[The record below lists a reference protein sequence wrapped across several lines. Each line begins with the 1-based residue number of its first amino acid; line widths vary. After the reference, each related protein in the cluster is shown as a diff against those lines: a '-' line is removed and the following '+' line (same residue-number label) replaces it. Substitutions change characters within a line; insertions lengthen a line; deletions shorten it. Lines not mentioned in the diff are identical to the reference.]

1 MSSSFAVPYTDFP
14 AQNAGVRD
22 ELRGA
27 FDEVLDSGHYI
38 QGPNVAAFEGE
49 FAAFCE
55 APYATGVANGTC
67 SLHLVLRSMG
77 VGPGDE
83 VITAPNSFFAS
94 AAAISLVGATIVFA
108 DVNEDSNLDP
118 DAIEAAVTERTRA
131 IMPVH
136 LTGRPVD
143 MVRIQAVAD
152 AHGLGILEDA
162 AQAVG
167 SSFRGQRVGSW
178 GTAASFSLH
187 PLKSLHAFGDAG
199 IVTARDERII
209 SDVALRKNHGL
220 VDRGTC
226 AEWSFNCRLD
236 EVQAALLRVQLR
248 NVDAKIAERRRL
260 AHRYHDLLRDYVVVP
275 EEREGEVHTYQTY
288 LIQAGDRDAL
298 QARAGRGSSAV
309 TPSMPCSPVGSA
321 FVLSMTCAVGGLPT
335 SRTSSTAAG
344 STSTR
349 STSATCRRTRPSS
362 PAPTWCCT
370 SPGSATSCRQS
381 SGLPTTCRPMSWER
395 CACSRPHVMRRS
407 VDSSTRPRRRATEP
421 TRRCPPTRT
430 VRSSPS
436 TPTHSPSTSASRP
449 PSTG

>member
-1 MSSSFAVPYTDFP
+1 MSSQFAVPYTDFP

-38 QGPNVAAFEGE
+38 QGPNVAAFERE
-49 FAAFCE
+49 FAEFCE
-55 APYATGVANGTC
+55 APFATGVANGTC

-94 AAAISLVGATIVFA
+94 AAAIALVGAKIVFA
-108 DVNEDSNLDP
+108 DVNEDSNIDP
-118 DAIEAAVTERTRA
+118 EAIEAAITDRTKA

-143 MVRIQAVAD
+143 MVRIQAIAD
-152 AHGLGILEDA
+152 ANGLGILEDA

-167 SSFRGQRVGSW
+167 SSFRGQKVGSW

-199 IVTARDERII
+199 ILTSRDERII
-209 SDVALRKNHGL
+209 QDVALRKNHGL

-248 NVDAKIAERRRL
+248 NLEAKINERRRL
-260 AHRYHDLLRDYVVVP
+260 AHRYHELLRDYVVVP
-275 EEREGEVHTYQTY
+275 EEREGEIHTYQTY

-298 QARAGRGSSAV
+298 QAHLRTNGVEAIVHYA
-309 TPSMPCSPVGSA
+309 TPLHLQPAAADLGY
-321 FVLSMTCAVGGLPT
+321 G
-335 SRTSSTAAG
+335 AG
-344 STSTR
+344 SFPVTERLSD
-349 STSATCRRTRPSS
+349 SILSLPLF
-362 PAPTWCCT
+362 
-370 SPGSATSCRQS
+370 PGMTAEQQDR
-381 SGLPTTCRPMSWER
+381 
-395 CACSRPHVMRRS
+395 V
-407 VDSSTRPRRRATEP
+407 VTEI
-421 TRRCPPTRT
+421 
-430 VRSSPS
+430 
-436 TPTHSPSTSASRP
+436 ASFYVARDGAG
-449 PSTG
+449 S

>member
-1 MSSSFAVPYTDFP
+1 MSSQFAVPYTDFP

-27 FDEVLDSGHYI
+27 FDDVLDSGHYI
-38 QGPNVAAFEGE
+38 QGPNVAAFERE
-49 FAAFCE
+49 FADFCE

-108 DVNEDSNLDP
+108 DVNEDSNIDP
-118 DAIEAAVTERTRA
+118 DAIEAAITDRTRA

-143 MVRIQAVAD
+143 MVRIQAIAD
-152 AHGLGILEDA
+152 VHGLGILEDS

-167 SSFRGQRVGSW
+167 SSFRGQKVGSW

-260 AHRYHDLLRDYVVVP
+260 AHRYHELLRDYVVVP

-298 QARAGRGSSAV
+298 QAHLRANGVEAIVHYATPLHLQPAAADLGYGPGSFPV
-309 TPSMPCSPVGSA
+309 TERLSDSILSLPLFPGMTVEQQDRVVAEIAA
-321 FVLSMTCAVGGLPT
+321 FYDARDG
-335 SRTSSTAAG
+335 AG
-344 STSTR
+344 S
-349 STSATCRRTRPSS
+349 
-362 PAPTWCCT
+362 
-370 SPGSATSCRQS
+370 
-381 SGLPTTCRPMSWER
+381 
-395 CACSRPHVMRRS
+395 
-407 VDSSTRPRRRATEP
+407 
-421 TRRCPPTRT
+421 
-430 VRSSPS
+430 
-436 TPTHSPSTSASRP
+436 
-449 PSTG
+449 

>member
-1 MSSSFAVPYTDFP
+1 MSSQFAVPYTDFP

-38 QGPNVAAFEGE
+38 QGPNVAAFERE
-49 FAAFCE
+49 FAEFCD

-94 AAAISLVGATIVFA
+94 AAAISLVGAKIVFA
-108 DVNEDSNLDP
+108 DVNEDSNIDP
-118 DAIEAAVTERTRA
+118 DAIEAAITDRTKA

-143 MVRIQAVAD
+143 MVRIQAIAD

-167 SSFRGQRVGSW
+167 SSFRGQKVGSW

-199 IVTARDERII
+199 ILTARDERII
-209 SDVALRKNHGL
+209 QDVALRKNHGL

-248 NVDAKIAERRRL
+248 NLDAKINERRRL
-260 AHRYHDLLRDYVVVP
+260 AHRYHELLRDYVVVP
-275 EEREGEVHTYQTY
+275 EERDGELHTYQTY

-298 QARAGRGSSAV
+298 QAHLRANGVEAIV
-309 TPSMPCSPVGSA
+309 HYATPLHLQPAAADLGYV
-321 FVLSMTCAVGGLPT
+321 
-335 SRTSSTAAG
+335 AG
-344 STSTR
+344 SFPVTERLSD
-349 STSATCRRTRPSS
+349 SILSLPLF
-362 PAPTWCCT
+362 
-370 SPGSATSCRQS
+370 PGMTAEQQDR
-381 SGLPTTCRPMSWER
+381 
-395 CACSRPHVMRRS
+395 V
-407 VDSSTRPRRRATEP
+407 VTEL
-421 TRRCPPTRT
+421 
-430 VRSSPS
+430 
-436 TPTHSPSTSASRP
+436 ASFYDARDGAG
-449 PSTG
+449 S

>member
-1 MSSSFAVPYTDFP
+1 MSSQFAVPYTDFP

-38 QGPNVAAFEGE
+38 QGPNVAAFERE
-49 FAAFCE
+49 FAEFCE

-94 AAAISLVGATIVFA
+94 AAAISLVGARIVFA
-108 DVNEDSNLDP
+108 DVKEDSNIDP
-118 DAIEAAVTERTRA
+118 DAIEAAITDRTKA

-143 MVRIQAVAD
+143 MVRIQAIAD
-152 AHGLGILEDA
+152 ANGLGILEDA

-167 SSFRGQRVGSW
+167 SSFRGQKVGSW

-199 IVTARDERII
+199 ILTARDERII
-209 SDVALRKNHGL
+209 QDVALRKNHGL

-248 NVDAKIAERRRL
+248 NVDAKINERRRL
-260 AHRYHDLLRDYVVVP
+260 AHRYHELLRDYVVVP
-275 EEREGEVHTYQTY
+275 EEREGEIHTYQTY

-298 QARAGRGSSAV
+298 QAHLRANGVEAIVHYATPLHLQPAAADLGYGPGSFPV
-309 TPSMPCSPVGSA
+309 TER
-321 FVLSMTCAVGGLPT
+321 LSDSILSLPLFPGMTAEQQDRVVTEIASFCDARDG
-335 SRTSSTAAG
+335 AG
-344 STSTR
+344 S
-349 STSATCRRTRPSS
+349 
-362 PAPTWCCT
+362 
-370 SPGSATSCRQS
+370 
-381 SGLPTTCRPMSWER
+381 
-395 CACSRPHVMRRS
+395 
-407 VDSSTRPRRRATEP
+407 
-421 TRRCPPTRT
+421 
-430 VRSSPS
+430 
-436 TPTHSPSTSASRP
+436 
-449 PSTG
+449 

>member
-1 MSSSFAVPYTDFP
+1 MTSSFAVPYTDFP
-14 AQNAGVRD
+14 AQNAGVRE

-38 QGPNVAAFEGE
+38 QGPNVAAFERE
-49 FAAFCE
+49 FAEFCE
-55 APYATGVANGTC
+55 APYATGVATGPC

-94 AAAISLVGATIVFA
+94 AAAISLVGAKIVFA
-108 DVNEDSNLDP
+108 DVNEDSNIDP
-118 DAIEAAVTERTRA
+118 DAIEAAITDRTKA

-143 MVRIQAVAD
+143 MLRIQAIAD

-167 SSFRGQRVGSW
+167 SSFRGQKVGSW

-199 IVTARDERII
+199 ILTARDERII
-209 SDVALRKNHGL
+209 QDVALRKNHGL

-260 AHRYHDLLRDYVVVP
+260 AHRYHEFLRDHVVVP
-275 EEREGEVHTYQTY
+275 EEREGEIHTYQTY

-298 QARAGRGSSAV
+298 QAHLRANGVETIVHYA
-309 TPSMPCSPVGSA
+309 TPLHLQPAAADLGY
-321 FVLSMTCAVGGLPT
+321 G
-335 SRTSSTAAG
+335 AG
-344 STSTR
+344 SFPVTERLSD
-349 STSATCRRTRPSS
+349 SILSLPLF
-362 PAPTWCCT
+362 
-370 SPGSATSCRQS
+370 PGMTAEQQDR
-381 SGLPTTCRPMSWER
+381 
-395 CACSRPHVMRRS
+395 V
-407 VDSSTRPRRRATEP
+407 VTEI
-421 TRRCPPTRT
+421 
-430 VRSSPS
+430 
-436 TPTHSPSTSASRP
+436 ASFYDARDGAG
-449 PSTG
+449 S

>member
-1 MSSSFAVPYTDFP
+1 MSSQFAVPYTDFP

-27 FDEVLDSGHYI
+27 FDDVLDSGHYI
-38 QGPNVAAFEGE
+38 QGPNVAAFERE
-49 FAAFCE
+49 FADFCE

-94 AAAISLVGATIVFA
+94 AAAISLFGATIVFA

-118 DAIEAAVTERTRA
+118 DAIEAAVTDRTRA

-143 MVRIQAVAD
+143 MVRIQAIAD
-152 AHGLGILEDA
+152 VHGLGILEDA

-167 SSFRGQRVGSW
+167 SSFRGQKVGSW

-298 QARAGRGSSAV
+298 QAHLRANGVEAIVHYATPLHLQPAAVDLGYGPGSFPV
-309 TPSMPCSPVGSA
+309 TERLSDSILSLPLFPGMTVEQQDRVVAEIAA
-321 FVLSMTCAVGGLPT
+321 FYDARDG
-335 SRTSSTAAG
+335 AG
-344 STSTR
+344 S
-349 STSATCRRTRPSS
+349 
-362 PAPTWCCT
+362 
-370 SPGSATSCRQS
+370 
-381 SGLPTTCRPMSWER
+381 
-395 CACSRPHVMRRS
+395 
-407 VDSSTRPRRRATEP
+407 
-421 TRRCPPTRT
+421 
-430 VRSSPS
+430 
-436 TPTHSPSTSASRP
+436 
-449 PSTG
+449 

>member
-1 MSSSFAVPYTDFP
+1 MSSQFAVPYTDFP

-38 QGPNVAAFEGE
+38 QGPNVAAFERE
-49 FAAFCE
+49 FAEFCE

-94 AAAISLVGATIVFA
+94 AAAISLVGARIVFA
-108 DVNEDSNLDP
+108 DVNEDSNIDP
-118 DAIEAAVTERTRA
+118 DAIKAAITDRTKA

-143 MVRIQAVAD
+143 MVRIQAIAD

-167 SSFRGQRVGSW
+167 SSFRGQKVGSW

-199 IVTARDERII
+199 ILTARDERII
-209 SDVALRKNHGL
+209 QDVALRKNHGL

-248 NVDAKIAERRRL
+248 NVGAKIAERRRL
-260 AHRYHDLLRDYVVVP
+260 AHRYHELLRDYVVVP
-275 EEREGEVHTYQTY
+275 EEREGEIHTYQTY

-298 QARAGRGSSAV
+298 QAHLRANGVEAIV
-309 TPSMPCSPVGSA
+309 HYATPLHLQP
-321 FVLSMTCAVGGLPT
+321 
-335 SRTSSTAAG
+335 AAG
-344 STSTR
+344 DLGYG
-349 STSATCRRTRPSS
+349 
-362 PAPTWCCT
+362 
-370 SPGSATSCRQS
+370 PGSFPVTERLSDS
-381 SGLPTTCRPMSWER
+381 ILSLPLFPGMTAEQQDRVVTEIASFYDER
-395 CACSRPHVMRRS
+395 DGAGS
-407 VDSSTRPRRRATEP
+407 
-421 TRRCPPTRT
+421 
-430 VRSSPS
+430 
-436 TPTHSPSTSASRP
+436 
-449 PSTG
+449 

>member
-1 MSSSFAVPYTDFP
+1 MSSQFAVPYTDFP

-38 QGPNVAAFEGE
+38 QGPNVAAFERE
-49 FAAFCE
+49 FAEFCE
-55 APYATGVANGTC
+55 APFATGVANGTC

-94 AAAISLVGATIVFA
+94 AAAISLVGAKIVFA
-108 DVNEDSNLDP
+108 DVNEDSNIDP
-118 DAIEAAVTERTRA
+118 DAIEAAITDRTKA

-143 MVRIQAVAD
+143 MVRIQAIAD

-167 SSFRGQRVGSW
+167 SSFRGQKVGSW

-199 IVTARDERII
+199 ILTARDERII
-209 SDVALRKNHGL
+209 QDVALRKNHGL

-248 NVDAKIAERRRL
+248 NVGAKIAERRRL
-260 AHRYHDLLRDYVVVP
+260 AHRYHELLRDYVVVP
-275 EEREGEVHTYQTY
+275 EEREGEIHTYQTY

-298 QARAGRGSSAV
+298 QAHLRANGVEAIV
-309 TPSMPCSPVGSA
+309 HYATPLHLQPAAADLGY
-321 FVLSMTCAVGGLPT
+321 G
-335 SRTSSTAAG
+335 AG
-344 STSTR
+344 SFPVTERLSD
-349 STSATCRRTRPSS
+349 SILSLPLF
-362 PAPTWCCT
+362 
-370 SPGSATSCRQS
+370 PGMTAEQQDR
-381 SGLPTTCRPMSWER
+381 
-395 CACSRPHVMRRS
+395 V
-407 VDSSTRPRRRATEP
+407 VTEI
-421 TRRCPPTRT
+421 
-430 VRSSPS
+430 
-436 TPTHSPSTSASRP
+436 ASFCDARDGAG
-449 PSTG
+449 S

>member
-1 MSSSFAVPYTDFP
+1 MSSQFAVPYTDFP

-38 QGPNVAAFEGE
+38 QGPNVAAFERE
-49 FAAFCE
+49 FAEFCE

-67 SLHLVLRSMG
+67 SLHLVLRSME

-94 AAAISLVGATIVFA
+94 AAAIALVGAKIVFA
-108 DVNEDSNLDP
+108 DVNEDSNIDP
-118 DAIEAAVTERTRA
+118 DAIEAAITDRTKA

-143 MVRIQAVAD
+143 MVRIQAIAD

-167 SSFRGQRVGSW
+167 SSFRGQKVGSW

-199 IVTARDERII
+199 ILTARDERII
-209 SDVALRKNHGL
+209 QDVALRKNHGL

-248 NVDAKIAERRRL
+248 NVDAKINERRRL
-260 AHRYHDLLRDYVVVP
+260 AHRYHELLRDYVVVP
-275 EEREGEVHTYQTY
+275 EEREGEIHTYQTY

-298 QARAGRGSSAV
+298 QAHLRANGVEAIVHYATPLHLQPAAADLGYGPGSFPV
-309 TPSMPCSPVGSA
+309 TERLSDSILSLPLFPGMTAEQQDSVVTEIASFYDAREGVGS
-321 FVLSMTCAVGGLPT
+321 
-335 SRTSSTAAG
+335 
-344 STSTR
+344 
-349 STSATCRRTRPSS
+349 
-362 PAPTWCCT
+362 
-370 SPGSATSCRQS
+370 
-381 SGLPTTCRPMSWER
+381 
-395 CACSRPHVMRRS
+395 
-407 VDSSTRPRRRATEP
+407 
-421 TRRCPPTRT
+421 
-430 VRSSPS
+430 
-436 TPTHSPSTSASRP
+436 
-449 PSTG
+449 

>member
-38 QGPNVAAFEGE
+38 QGPNVAAFERE

-167 SSFRGQRVGSW
+167 SSFRGQKVGSW

-260 AHRYHDLLRDYVVVP
+260 AHRYHELLRDYVIVP

-298 QARAGRGSSAV
+298 QAHLRGNGVEAIVHYATPLHLQPAAFDLGCGPGSFPV
-309 TPSMPCSPVGSA
+309 TER
-321 FVLSMTCAVGGLPT
+321 LSDSILSLPLFPGMTVEQQDRVVAEIASFYDARDG
-335 SRTSSTAAG
+335 AG
-344 STSTR
+344 S
-349 STSATCRRTRPSS
+349 
-362 PAPTWCCT
+362 
-370 SPGSATSCRQS
+370 
-381 SGLPTTCRPMSWER
+381 
-395 CACSRPHVMRRS
+395 
-407 VDSSTRPRRRATEP
+407 
-421 TRRCPPTRT
+421 
-430 VRSSPS
+430 
-436 TPTHSPSTSASRP
+436 
-449 PSTG
+449 

>member
-298 QARAGRGSSAV
+298 QAHLRANGVEAIVHYATPLHLQPAAVDLGYGPGSFPITERLSDSILSLPLFPGMTVEQQDRVVAEIA
-309 TPSMPCSPVGSA
+309 A
-321 FVLSMTCAVGGLPT
+321 FYDARDG
-335 SRTSSTAAG
+335 AG
-344 STSTR
+344 S
-349 STSATCRRTRPSS
+349 
-362 PAPTWCCT
+362 
-370 SPGSATSCRQS
+370 
-381 SGLPTTCRPMSWER
+381 
-395 CACSRPHVMRRS
+395 
-407 VDSSTRPRRRATEP
+407 
-421 TRRCPPTRT
+421 
-430 VRSSPS
+430 
-436 TPTHSPSTSASRP
+436 
-449 PSTG
+449 

>member
-1 MSSSFAVPYTDFP
+1 MSSQFAVPYTDFP

-38 QGPNVAAFEGE
+38 QGPNVAAFERE
-49 FAAFCE
+49 FAEFCE

-94 AAAISLVGATIVFA
+94 AAAISLVGAKIVFA
-108 DVNEDSNLDP
+108 DVNEDSNIDP
-118 DAIEAAVTERTRA
+118 DAIEAAITDRTKA

-143 MVRIQAVAD
+143 MVRIQAIAD

-167 SSFRGQRVGSW
+167 SSFRGRKVGSW

-199 IVTARDERII
+199 ILTARDERII
-209 SDVALRKNHGL
+209 QDVALRKNHGL
-220 VDRGTC
+220 VDRSTC

-260 AHRYHDLLRDYVVVP
+260 AHRYHELLRDYVVVP
-275 EEREGEVHTYQTY
+275 EEREGEIHTYQTY
-288 LIQAGDRDAL
+288 LIQAGDRDVL
-298 QARAGRGSSAV
+298 QAHLRANGVEAIVHYATPLHLQPAAADLGYGPGSFPV
-309 TPSMPCSPVGSA
+309 TER
-321 FVLSMTCAVGGLPT
+321 LSDSILSLPLFPGMTAEQHDRVVTEIASFYDARDG
-335 SRTSSTAAG
+335 AG
-344 STSTR
+344 S
-349 STSATCRRTRPSS
+349 
-362 PAPTWCCT
+362 
-370 SPGSATSCRQS
+370 
-381 SGLPTTCRPMSWER
+381 
-395 CACSRPHVMRRS
+395 
-407 VDSSTRPRRRATEP
+407 
-421 TRRCPPTRT
+421 
-430 VRSSPS
+430 
-436 TPTHSPSTSASRP
+436 
-449 PSTG
+449 

>member
-1 MSSSFAVPYTDFP
+1 MSSQFAVPYTDFP

-27 FDEVLDSGHYI
+27 FDDVLDSGHYI
-38 QGPNVAAFEGE
+38 QGPNVAAFERE
-49 FAAFCE
+49 FADFCE

-108 DVNEDSNLDP
+108 DVNEDSNIDP
-118 DAIEAAVTERTRA
+118 DAVEAAITDRTRA

-143 MVRIQAVAD
+143 MVRIQAIAD
-152 AHGLGILEDA
+152 VHGLGILEDA

-167 SSFRGQRVGSW
+167 SSFRGQKVGSW

-260 AHRYHDLLRDYVVVP
+260 AHRYHKLLRDYVVVP
-275 EEREGEVHTYQTY
+275 EERVGEVHTYQTY

-298 QARAGRGSSAV
+298 QAHLRANGVEAIVHYATPLHLQPAAADLGYGPGSFPV
-309 TPSMPCSPVGSA
+309 TERLSDSILSLPLFPGMTVEQQDRVVEEIAA
-321 FVLSMTCAVGGLPT
+321 FYEARDG
-335 SRTSSTAAG
+335 AG
-344 STSTR
+344 S
-349 STSATCRRTRPSS
+349 
-362 PAPTWCCT
+362 
-370 SPGSATSCRQS
+370 
-381 SGLPTTCRPMSWER
+381 
-395 CACSRPHVMRRS
+395 
-407 VDSSTRPRRRATEP
+407 
-421 TRRCPPTRT
+421 
-430 VRSSPS
+430 
-436 TPTHSPSTSASRP
+436 
-449 PSTG
+449 

>member
-1 MSSSFAVPYTDFP
+1 MSSPFAVPYTDFP

-27 FDEVLDSGHYI
+27 FDDVLDSGHYI
-38 QGPNVAAFEGE
+38 QGPNVAAFERE
-49 FAAFCE
+49 FADYCD

-67 SLHLVLRSMG
+67 SLHLVLRAMG

-94 AAAISLVGATIVFA
+94 AAAISLVGARIVFA

-118 DAIEAAVTERTRA
+118 DAIEAAVTDRTRA

-143 MVRIQAVAD
+143 MVRIQAIAD
-152 AHGLGILEDA
+152 THGLGILEDA

-167 SSFRGQRVGSW
+167 SSFRGQKVGSW
-178 GTAASFSLH
+178 GTVASFSLH

-199 IVTARDERII
+199 IVTARDESII
-209 SDVALRKNHGL
+209 TDVAQRKNHGL

-260 AHRYHDLLRDYVVVP
+260 AHRYHDLLRELVLVP

-288 LIQAGDRDAL
+288 LIQASDRDAL
-298 QARAGRGSSAV
+298 QTHLRANGVEAIVHYAV
-309 TPSMPCSPVGSA
+309 PLHLQPAAADLGYTVGSFPVTERLSDSILSLPLFPGMSQTQQDRVVAEIAA
-321 FVLSMTCAVGGLPT
+321 FYSARGG
-335 SRTSSTAAG
+335 AQA
-344 STSTR
+344 
-349 STSATCRRTRPSS
+349 
-362 PAPTWCCT
+362 
-370 SPGSATSCRQS
+370 
-381 SGLPTTCRPMSWER
+381 
-395 CACSRPHVMRRS
+395 
-407 VDSSTRPRRRATEP
+407 
-421 TRRCPPTRT
+421 
-430 VRSSPS
+430 
-436 TPTHSPSTSASRP
+436 
-449 PSTG
+449 

>member
-1 MSSSFAVPYTDFP
+1 MSSQFAVPYTDFP

-38 QGPNVAAFEGE
+38 QGPNVAAFERE
-49 FAAFCE
+49 FADFCE

-118 DAIEAAVTERTRA
+118 DAIEAAITDRTRA

-167 SSFRGQRVGSW
+167 SSFQGQRVGSW

-260 AHRYHDLLRDYVVVP
+260 AHRYHELLRDYVVVP
-275 EEREGEVHTYQTY
+275 EERKGEVHTYQTY

-298 QARAGRGSSAV
+298 QAHLRANGVEAIVHYATPLHLQPAAADLGYGPGSFPV
-309 TPSMPCSPVGSA
+309 TERLSNSILSLPLFPGMTVEQQDRVVAEIAA
-321 FVLSMTCAVGGLPT
+321 FYDARDG
-335 SRTSSTAAG
+335 AG
-344 STSTR
+344 S
-349 STSATCRRTRPSS
+349 
-362 PAPTWCCT
+362 
-370 SPGSATSCRQS
+370 
-381 SGLPTTCRPMSWER
+381 
-395 CACSRPHVMRRS
+395 
-407 VDSSTRPRRRATEP
+407 
-421 TRRCPPTRT
+421 
-430 VRSSPS
+430 
-436 TPTHSPSTSASRP
+436 
-449 PSTG
+449 

>member
-1 MSSSFAVPYTDFP
+1 MSSQFAVPYTDFP

-27 FDEVLDSGHYI
+27 FDDVLDSGHYI
-38 QGPNVAAFEGE
+38 QGPNVAAFERE
-49 FAAFCE
+49 FADFCE

-108 DVNEDSNLDP
+108 DVNEDSNIDP
-118 DAIEAAVTERTRA
+118 DAIEAAITDRTRA

-143 MVRIQAVAD
+143 MVRIQAIAD
-152 AHGLGILEDA
+152 VHGLGILEDA

-167 SSFRGQRVGSW
+167 SSFRGQKVGSW

-260 AHRYHDLLRDYVVVP
+260 AHRYNELLRDYVVVP

-298 QARAGRGSSAV
+298 QAHLRANGVEAIVHYATPLHLQPAAADLGYGPGSFPV
-309 TPSMPCSPVGSA
+309 TERLSDSILSLPLFPGMTVEQQDRVVAEIAA
-321 FVLSMTCAVGGLPT
+321 FYDARDG
-335 SRTSSTAAG
+335 AG
-344 STSTR
+344 S
-349 STSATCRRTRPSS
+349 
-362 PAPTWCCT
+362 
-370 SPGSATSCRQS
+370 
-381 SGLPTTCRPMSWER
+381 
-395 CACSRPHVMRRS
+395 
-407 VDSSTRPRRRATEP
+407 
-421 TRRCPPTRT
+421 
-430 VRSSPS
+430 
-436 TPTHSPSTSASRP
+436 
-449 PSTG
+449 

>member
-1 MSSSFAVPYTDFP
+1 MSSQFAVPYTDFP

-27 FDEVLDSGHYI
+27 FDDVLDSGHYI
-38 QGPNVAAFEGE
+38 QGPNVAAFERE
-49 FAAFCE
+49 FADFCE

-67 SLHLVLRSMG
+67 SLHLVLRAMG

-108 DVNEDSNLDP
+108 DVNEDSNIDP
-118 DAIEAAVTERTRA
+118 DAIEAAITDRTRA

-143 MVRIQAVAD
+143 MVRIQAIAD
-152 AHGLGILEDA
+152 VHGLGILEDA

-167 SSFRGQRVGSW
+167 SSFRGQKVGSW

-260 AHRYHDLLRDYVVVP
+260 AHRYHELLRDYVVVP

-298 QARAGRGSSAV
+298 QAHLRANGVEAIVHYATPLHLQPAAADLGYGPGSFPV
-309 TPSMPCSPVGSA
+309 TERLSDSILSLPLFPGMTVEQQDRVVAEIAA
-321 FVLSMTCAVGGLPT
+321 FYDARDG
-335 SRTSSTAAG
+335 AG
-344 STSTR
+344 S
-349 STSATCRRTRPSS
+349 
-362 PAPTWCCT
+362 
-370 SPGSATSCRQS
+370 
-381 SGLPTTCRPMSWER
+381 
-395 CACSRPHVMRRS
+395 
-407 VDSSTRPRRRATEP
+407 
-421 TRRCPPTRT
+421 
-430 VRSSPS
+430 
-436 TPTHSPSTSASRP
+436 
-449 PSTG
+449 

>member
-1 MSSSFAVPYTDFP
+1 MTSRFTVPYTDFP

-27 FDEVLDSGHYI
+27 FDAVLDSGHYI
-38 QGPNVAAFEGE
+38 QGPNVAAFERE
-49 FAAFCE
+49 FADFCE

-108 DVNEDSNLDP
+108 DVIEDSNIDP
-118 DAIEAAVTERTRA
+118 DAIEAAITDRTRA

-143 MVRIQAVAD
+143 MVRIQAIAD
-152 AHGLGILEDA
+152 VHGLGILEDA

-167 SSFRGQRVGSW
+167 SSFRGQKVGSW

-260 AHRYHDLLRDYVVVP
+260 AHRYHELLRDLTACGKPAYTESSLVPVHLFPAYAPPPLLPLWDAAVV
-275 EEREGEVHTYQTY
+275 
-288 LIQAGDRDAL
+288 DAPSPRPL
-298 QARAGRGSSAV
+298 Q
-309 TPSMPCSPVGSA
+309 
-321 FVLSMTCAVGGLPT
+321 
-335 SRTSSTAAG
+335 
-344 STSTR
+344 R
-349 STSATCRRTRPSS
+349 S
-362 PAPTWCCT
+362 
-370 SPGSATSCRQS
+370 
-381 SGLPTTCRPMSWER
+381 
-395 CACSRPHVMRRS
+395 
-407 VDSSTRPRRRATEP
+407 
-421 TRRCPPTRT
+421 
-430 VRSSPS
+430 
-436 TPTHSPSTSASRP
+436 
-449 PSTG
+449 

>member
-27 FDEVLDSGHYI
+27 FDDVLDSGHYI
-38 QGPNVAAFEGE
+38 QGPNVAAFERE
-49 FAAFCE
+49 FADFCE

-118 DAIEAAVTERTRA
+118 EAIEAAVTDRTRA

-143 MVRIQAVAD
+143 MVRIQAIAD

-167 SSFRGQRVGSW
+167 SSFRGQKVGSW

-260 AHRYHDLLRDYVVVP
+260 AHRYHELLRDYVIVP
-275 EEREGEVHTYQTY
+275 EERDGEVHTYQTY

-298 QARAGRGSSAV
+298 QAHLRANGVEAIVHYATPLHLQPAAVDLGYGPGSFPV
-309 TPSMPCSPVGSA
+309 TERLSDSILSLPLFPGMTVEQQDRVVAEIAA
-321 FVLSMTCAVGGLPT
+321 FYEARDG
-335 SRTSSTAAG
+335 AG
-344 STSTR
+344 S
-349 STSATCRRTRPSS
+349 
-362 PAPTWCCT
+362 
-370 SPGSATSCRQS
+370 
-381 SGLPTTCRPMSWER
+381 
-395 CACSRPHVMRRS
+395 
-407 VDSSTRPRRRATEP
+407 
-421 TRRCPPTRT
+421 
-430 VRSSPS
+430 
-436 TPTHSPSTSASRP
+436 
-449 PSTG
+449 

>member
-1 MSSSFAVPYTDFP
+1 MSSQFAVPYTDFP

-38 QGPNVAAFEGE
+38 QGPNVAAFERE
-49 FAAFCE
+49 FADFCE

-118 DAIEAAVTERTRA
+118 DAIEAAITDRTRA

-152 AHGLGILEDA
+152 AHDLGILEDA

-167 SSFRGQRVGSW
+167 SSFQGQRVGSW

-260 AHRYHDLLRDYVVVP
+260 AHRYHELLRDYVVVP
-275 EEREGEVHTYQTY
+275 EERKGEVHTYQTY

-298 QARAGRGSSAV
+298 QAHLRANGVEAIVHYATPLHLQPAAADLGYGPGSFPV
-309 TPSMPCSPVGSA
+309 TERLSNSILSLPLFPGMTVEQQDRVVAEIAA
-321 FVLSMTCAVGGLPT
+321 FYDARDG
-335 SRTSSTAAG
+335 AG
-344 STSTR
+344 S
-349 STSATCRRTRPSS
+349 
-362 PAPTWCCT
+362 
-370 SPGSATSCRQS
+370 
-381 SGLPTTCRPMSWER
+381 
-395 CACSRPHVMRRS
+395 
-407 VDSSTRPRRRATEP
+407 
-421 TRRCPPTRT
+421 
-430 VRSSPS
+430 
-436 TPTHSPSTSASRP
+436 
-449 PSTG
+449 

>member
-1 MSSSFAVPYTDFP
+1 MTSSFAVPYTDFP
-14 AQNAGVRD
+14 AQNAGVRE

-27 FDEVLDSGHYI
+27 FDDVLDSGHYI
-38 QGPNVAAFEGE
+38 QGPNVAAFERE
-49 FAAFCE
+49 FADFCE
-55 APYATGVANGTC
+55 APYATGAANGTC

-94 AAAISLVGATIVFA
+94 AAAISLVGAKIVFA
-108 DVNEDSNLDP
+108 DVNEDSNIDP
-118 DAIEAAVTERTRA
+118 DAIEAAITDRTRA

-143 MVRIQAVAD
+143 MVRIQAIAD

-167 SSFRGQRVGSW
+167 SSFRGQKVGSW

-260 AHRYHDLLRDYVVVP
+260 AHLYHELLRDYVIVP

-298 QARAGRGSSAV
+298 QAHLRANGVEAIVHYATPLHLQPAAV
-309 TPSMPCSPVGSA
+309 DLGY
-321 FVLSMTCAVGGLPT
+321 G
-335 SRTSSTAAG
+335 
-344 STSTR
+344 
-349 STSATCRRTRPSS
+349 
-362 PAPTWCCT
+362 
-370 SPGSATSCRQS
+370 PGSFPVTERLSDSILSLPLFPGMTQAQQDRVVEEITAFYS
-381 SGLPTTCRPMSWER
+381 SRDGAL
-395 CACSRPHVMRRS
+395 A
-407 VDSSTRPRRRATEP
+407 
-421 TRRCPPTRT
+421 
-430 VRSSPS
+430 
-436 TPTHSPSTSASRP
+436 
-449 PSTG
+449 

>member
-1 MSSSFAVPYTDFP
+1 MSSQFAVPYTDFP

-38 QGPNVAAFEGE
+38 QGPNVAAFERE
-49 FAAFCE
+49 FAEFCE
-55 APYATGVANGTC
+55 APFATGVANGTC

-94 AAAISLVGATIVFA
+94 AAAISLVGARIVFA
-108 DVNEDSNLDP
+108 DVNEDSNIDP
-118 DAIEAAVTERTRA
+118 DAIEAAITDRTKA

-143 MVRIQAVAD
+143 MVRIQAIAD
-152 AHGLGILEDA
+152 ANGLGILEDA

-167 SSFRGQRVGSW
+167 SSFRGQKVGSW

-199 IVTARDERII
+199 ILTARDERII
-209 SDVALRKNHGL
+209 QDVALRKNHGL

-248 NVDAKIAERRRL
+248 NVGAKIAERRRL
-260 AHRYHDLLRDYVVVP
+260 AHRYHELLRDYVVVP
-275 EEREGEVHTYQTY
+275 EEHEGEIHTYQTY

-298 QARAGRGSSAV
+298 QAHLRANGVEAIV
-309 TPSMPCSPVGSA
+309 HYATPLHLQPAAADLGY
-321 FVLSMTCAVGGLPT
+321 G
-335 SRTSSTAAG
+335 AG
-344 STSTR
+344 SFPVTERLSD
-349 STSATCRRTRPSS
+349 SILSLPLF
-362 PAPTWCCT
+362 
-370 SPGSATSCRQS
+370 PGMTAEQQDR
-381 SGLPTTCRPMSWER
+381 
-395 CACSRPHVMRRS
+395 V
-407 VDSSTRPRRRATEP
+407 VTEI
-421 TRRCPPTRT
+421 
-430 VRSSPS
+430 
-436 TPTHSPSTSASRP
+436 ASFYDARDGAG
-449 PSTG
+449 S

>member
-1 MSSSFAVPYTDFP
+1 MSSQFAVPYTDFP
-14 AQNAGVRD
+14 AQNAGLRD

-27 FDEVLDSGHYI
+27 FDDVLDSGHYI
-38 QGPNVAAFEGE
+38 QGPNVAAFERE

-118 DAIEAAVTERTRA
+118 EAIEAAVTDRTRA

-143 MVRIQAVAD
+143 MMRIQAIAD
-152 AHGLGILEDA
+152 AHGLAILEDA

-167 SSFRGQRVGSW
+167 SSFRGQKVGSW

-260 AHRYHDLLRDYVVVP
+260 AHRYHELLRDYVVVP

-288 LIQAGDRDAL
+288 LIQAGERDAL
-298 QARAGRGSSAV
+298 QAHLRAGGIEAIVHYMTPLHLQPAAV
-309 TPSMPCSPVGSA
+309 NLGY
-321 FVLSMTCAVGGLPT
+321 G
-335 SRTSSTAAG
+335 
-344 STSTR
+344 
-349 STSATCRRTRPSS
+349 
-362 PAPTWCCT
+362 
-370 SPGSATSCRQS
+370 PGSFPVTERLSNS
-381 SGLPTTCRPMSWER
+381 ILSLPLFPGMTVEQQDRVAAEIGAFYEAR
-395 CACSRPHVMRRS
+395 DGARS
-407 VDSSTRPRRRATEP
+407 
-421 TRRCPPTRT
+421 
-430 VRSSPS
+430 
-436 TPTHSPSTSASRP
+436 
-449 PSTG
+449 

>member
-1 MSSSFAVPYTDFP
+1 MSSQFAVPYTDFP

-38 QGPNVAAFEGE
+38 QGPNVAAFERE
-49 FAAFCE
+49 FAEFCE

-94 AAAISLVGATIVFA
+94 AAAISLVGAKIVFA
-108 DVNEDSNLDP
+108 DVNEDSNIDP
-118 DAIEAAVTERTRA
+118 DAIESAITDRTKA

-143 MVRIQAVAD
+143 MVRIQAIAD
-152 AHGLGILEDA
+152 AQGLGILEDA

-167 SSFRGQRVGSW
+167 SSFRGQKVGSW

-199 IVTARDERII
+199 ILTARDERII
-209 SDVALRKNHGL
+209 QDVALRKNHGL

-248 NVDAKIAERRRL
+248 NVGAKIAERRRL
-260 AHRYHDLLRDYVVVP
+260 ALRYHELLRDYVVVP
-275 EEREGEVHTYQTY
+275 EEREGEIHTYQTY
-288 LIQAGDRDAL
+288 FIQAGDRDAL
-298 QARAGRGSSAV
+298 QAHLRANGVEAIV
-309 TPSMPCSPVGSA
+309 HYATPLHLQPAAADLGY
-321 FVLSMTCAVGGLPT
+321 G
-335 SRTSSTAAG
+335 AG
-344 STSTR
+344 SFPVTERLSD
-349 STSATCRRTRPSS
+349 SILSLPLF
-362 PAPTWCCT
+362 
-370 SPGSATSCRQS
+370 PGMTAEQQDR
-381 SGLPTTCRPMSWER
+381 
-395 CACSRPHVMRRS
+395 V
-407 VDSSTRPRRRATEP
+407 VTEI
-421 TRRCPPTRT
+421 
-430 VRSSPS
+430 
-436 TPTHSPSTSASRP
+436 ASFYNARDGAG
-449 PSTG
+449 S

>member
-1 MSSSFAVPYTDFP
+1 MSSQFAVPYTDFP

-38 QGPNVAAFEGE
+38 QGPNVAAFERE
-49 FAAFCE
+49 FAEFCE

-94 AAAISLVGATIVFA
+94 AAAIALIGAKIVFA
-108 DVNEDSNLDP
+108 DVNEDSNIDP
-118 DAIEAAVTERTRA
+118 DAIESAITDRTKA

-143 MVRIQAVAD
+143 MVRIQAIAD
-152 AHGLGILEDA
+152 DHGLGILEDA

-167 SSFRGQRVGSW
+167 SSFRGQKVGSW

-199 IVTARDERII
+199 ILTARDERII
-209 SDVALRKNHGL
+209 QDVALRKNHGL

-260 AHRYHDLLRDYVVVP
+260 AHRYHELLRDYVVVP
-275 EEREGEVHTYQTY
+275 EEREGEIHTYQTY

-298 QARAGRGSSAV
+298 QAHLRANGVEAIVHYATPLHLQPAAADLGYGPGSFPV
-309 TPSMPCSPVGSA
+309 TER
-321 FVLSMTCAVGGLPT
+321 LSDSILSLPLFPGMTAEQQDRVVTEIASFYDTREG
-335 SRTSSTAAG
+335 AG
-344 STSTR
+344 S
-349 STSATCRRTRPSS
+349 
-362 PAPTWCCT
+362 
-370 SPGSATSCRQS
+370 
-381 SGLPTTCRPMSWER
+381 
-395 CACSRPHVMRRS
+395 
-407 VDSSTRPRRRATEP
+407 
-421 TRRCPPTRT
+421 
-430 VRSSPS
+430 
-436 TPTHSPSTSASRP
+436 
-449 PSTG
+449 